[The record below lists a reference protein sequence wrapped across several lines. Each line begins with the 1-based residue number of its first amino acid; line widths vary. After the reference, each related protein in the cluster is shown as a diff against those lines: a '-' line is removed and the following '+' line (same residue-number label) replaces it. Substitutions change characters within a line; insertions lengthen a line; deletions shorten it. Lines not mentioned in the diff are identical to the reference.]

1 MPSFVRLL
9 NPITFFLFIPLSI
22 LLFILQ
28 HALQRLGLDAGV
40 LFTGNVLLYL
50 ITTAALYFHYKGM
63 QQKNPNAFFR
73 NVYAS
78 MILRMFICILL
89 VLVYVWIVGNSFNKP
104 SLLLCFVFYFLYSF
118 VEAGRITLALKKM
131 KDV

>member
-9 NPITFFLFIPLSI
+9 NPITFFLFIPLSL

-28 HALQRLGLDAGV
+28 HALKRIGLDVGV
-40 LFTGNVLLYL
+40 LFTGNLLLYL
-50 ITTAALYFHYKGM
+50 ITTTALYFHYKGM
-63 QQKNPNAFFR
+63 QQKNPSAFFR

-89 VLVYVWIVGNSFNKP
+89 VVSYVWIVGKSFNQP
-104 SLLLCFVFYFLYSF
+104 SLLLCFVFYFMYSF

-131 KDV
+131 KNV